1 MGRVTYLCELTV
13 FLLVVVCSVNSLS
26 RYPPDRPVQCGNVCR
41 RYCPNGFQTDSRG
54 CPVCRC
60 KTEPVRPPCGGICKR
75 FCPNGFLKDGRG
87 CPVCQCRPCPLV
99 RCSRHCPHGYQ
110 TVRGC
115 QTCQCKPRPVCG
127 GPTCRRHC
135 PHGFVKDFRGCSLCR
150 CKPSPDRCSRRRC
163 LVSCLLRRSVPAG
176 CSCPPCSM
184 FPHVRKP

>member
-115 QTCQCKPRPVCG
+115 QTCQCK
-127 GPTCRRHC
+127 H
-135 PHGFVKDFRGCSLCR
+135 
-150 CKPSPDRCSRRRC
+150 RCSRRRC